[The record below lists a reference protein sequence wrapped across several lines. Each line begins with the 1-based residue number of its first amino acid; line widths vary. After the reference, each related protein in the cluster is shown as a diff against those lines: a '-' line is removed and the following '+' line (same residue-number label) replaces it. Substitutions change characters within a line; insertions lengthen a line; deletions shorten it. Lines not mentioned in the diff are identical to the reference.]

1 MEEIGSS
8 GSYILAGSTY
18 SEGATYDVWVLKLDS
33 SGNIIWQKTY
43 DAGNLEDVTA
53 IRGTD
58 DGGFILAG
66 MALSETFGTSLNS
79 DFWVLKL
86 DSDGNVGLTYPG
98 TWQKI
103 YGGAN
108 YDLANSIQ
116 PTPDGGYVVAG
127 HSANSE
133 YFHAWVIKLDAGGN
147 VTWNQSYGSEY
158 LRPQSVQPTADG
170 GYIMAGSILESN
182 SSSTNFTD
190 AWVLKLDSAGNIT
203 WKKAYGGES
212 SDHEDSAEAIRQTT
226 DGGYVLTGN
235 TESSGAGKTD
245 IWVLK
250 LDESGEIDGC
260 GVVKALESVEKLDPA
275 PSINTAVPA
284 LVVTGTTIIGSST
297 AATVVEATLTQDG
310 PCGPL
315 VVEGIIDLPVTG
327 QTECYDSSNGVI
339 DCTDTGQDGEYQ
351 MGVAWPVP
359 RFTVNGEGTI
369 ITDRLT
375 GLSWATDAGMPSLGD
390 GACAGGVLGEKTWQG
405 ALDYIEC
412 LNSGTGST
420 TFDGDYLGTQ
430 RLAPAE

>member
-1 MEEIGSS
+1 
-8 GSYILAGSTY
+8 
-18 SEGATYDVWVLKLDS
+18 
-33 SGNIIWQKTY
+33 
-43 DAGNLEDVTA
+43 
-53 IRGTD
+53 
-58 DGGFILAG
+58 
-66 MALSETFGTSLNS
+66 
-79 DFWVLKL
+79 
-86 DSDGNVGLTYPG
+86 
-98 TWQKI
+98 
-103 YGGAN
+103 
-108 YDLANSIQ
+108 
-116 PTPDGGYVVAG
+116 
-127 HSANSE
+127 
-133 YFHAWVIKLDAGGN
+133 
-147 VTWNQSYGSEY
+147 
-158 LRPQSVQPTADG
+158 
-170 GYIMAGSILESN
+170 MAGSILESN

-420 TFDGDYLGTQ
+420 TFDGDYLGHNDWRLPNENELFSLINFGHSDPVYSNSYWLEQQGFSSFVSVYWSSTTAVPYWDNSNTISGGAWMAALDDGTESPGDKTGYRRYTPVRDAVGPPAVQLPRTGKTKCHDDEGWEIDCTGTGQDGEYQKGDGMARTAVHKEQQ
-430 RLAPAE
+430 RNRDGPPYRSDVDPGRPRVGRNARRKMRPLPA